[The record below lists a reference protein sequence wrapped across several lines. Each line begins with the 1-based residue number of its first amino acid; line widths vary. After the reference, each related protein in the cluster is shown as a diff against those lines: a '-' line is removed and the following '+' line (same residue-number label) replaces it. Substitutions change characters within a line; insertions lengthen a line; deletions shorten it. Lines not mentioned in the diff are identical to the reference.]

1 VQRANNITAKAG
13 GGLFE
18 TTLTTKD
25 YDLAATLNSGQVFG
39 WEETAGRWS
48 GVVQGRWVELRATP
62 DGIAVRTAAPPGDWN
77 WLKQFLQS
85 EVQLAEILETFTS
98 DDEFLLRAVTR
109 CHGLRLLRQDPWE
122 CLACFILSSTKQIVQ
137 IRQIVRVLRER
148 FGEPV
153 ATPFGIKPAAAFPAA
168 QRLAEVSEAE
178 LRQCRM
184 GFRAPYLRA
193 AAQRVAAGE
202 IDLTGIGRMELEAA
216 REELL
221 RFAGVGEKIADCV
234 LLFAYGFP
242 AAFPVDVW
250 VHRVLTKYY
259 FRGRKVPA
267 ERLRQFVRQHFGPH
281 AGYAQQYLF
290 HHERTLNH
298 S

>member
-1 VQRANNITAKAG
+1 VQRANIIAAKSG
-13 GGLFE
+13 DGLFE
-18 TTLTTKD
+18 TVLPATD
-25 YDLAATLNSGQVFG
+25 YDLPATLDSGQVFG
-39 WEETAGRWS
+39 WEELAGRWS
-48 GVVQGRWVELRATP
+48 GVVQGRWVELRAET
-62 DGIAVRTAAPPGDWN
+62 DGIAVRTAAPAEDWN
-77 WLKQFLQS
+77 WLRLFLQS
-85 EVQLAEILETFTS
+85 EVQLAKILETFPKG
-98 DDEFLLRAVTR
+98 DEFLLRAVTR

-148 FGEPV
+148 FGERV
-153 ATPFGIKPAAAFPAA
+153 ATLPGTAPAFAFPRAE
-168 QRLAEVSEAE
+168 QLAMLTEVE
-178 LRQCRM
+178 LRQCQM

-202 IDLTGIGRMELEAA
+202 IDLTAIGRMEMGAA
-216 REELL
+216 RAELQ

-242 AAFPVDVW
+242 MAFPVDVW
-250 VHRVLTKYY
+250 VHRVLTNYY

-267 ERLRQFVRQHFGPH
+267 ERLRKFARQHFGPH

-290 HHERTLNH
+290 HHERTLNRL
-298 S
+298 